1 MSLAVKDSLSYL
13 LGTPDEYRGKLTVKK
28 KNREVVSLAVPVVT
42 PVDLL
47 RTARKSITCIACL
60 SCHAAMNLK
69 MGIGKGS
76 TPGTTSNLG
85 KRNTRHKY
93 QTI

>member
-13 LGTPDEYRGKLTVKK
+13 QGTLDEYRGKLTVK

-42 PVDLL
+42 PVELL